1 MTKKPIQKQRIILN
15 DSHLDLYRNVLDTS
29 AAQTLFERLE
39 NTLNWKQETI
49 RIFGRDVLSPRLQS
63 FYGDNGIGYHY
74 SGRTFTAEY
83 WTSELLMLKNFLS
96 NLLQQDFNAVL
107 CNLYR
112 TGEDSM
118 GWHSDNEP
126 ELGEAPII
134 ASVSLGGTRSFNLR
148 AAQQTRQCLSLPLE
162 HNSVVVMPR
171 GFQDRFQHSIS
182 KTKKKVA
189 PRINLTFRHFI

>member
-1 MTKKPIQKQRIILN
+1 MSKTVIQKQRIFLN
-15 DSHLDLYRNVLDTS
+15 DSHLDLYRHFLDSVTADALFKQLETS
-29 AAQTLFERLE
+29 
-39 NTLNWKQETI
+39 LNWKQETL
-49 RIFGRDVLSPRLQS
+49 RIFGKDVLSPRLQS
-63 FYGDNGIGYHY
+63 FYGDKGIGYHY
-74 SGRTFTAEY
+74 SGRTFSAEY
-83 WTSELLMLKNFLS
+83 WTPELLKLKNQLS
-96 NLLQQDFNAVL
+96 ECLQHDFNAVL

-134 ASVSLGGTRSFNLR
+134 ASVSFGETRNFNLR
-148 AAQQTRQCLSLPLE
+148 AIRQTRQCLSLPLE
-162 HNSVVVMPR
+162 HNSVIVMPG

-189 PRINLTFRHFI
+189 PRINLTFRQFI